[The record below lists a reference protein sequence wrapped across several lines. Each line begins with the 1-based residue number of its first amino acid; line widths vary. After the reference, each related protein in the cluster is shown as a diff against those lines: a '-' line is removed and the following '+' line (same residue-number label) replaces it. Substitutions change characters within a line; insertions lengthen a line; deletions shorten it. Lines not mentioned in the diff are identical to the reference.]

1 MQGQEQLYVPNCFDW
16 YEVPLNEL
24 AKGRIVERRKA
35 KRNQIQVDIE
45 IAHPGARRCG
55 GYAENISR
63 TGVSI
68 ILWDGEFPTR
78 QRSVILDFKVWT
90 GSETLYR
97 KIYARVVR
105 LETKKIALEFAE
117 HDFIAE
123 AIIQDLM
130 FYQNRER
137 RAGARVPVEYDKT
150 VAVSTSQVGQTV

>member
-1 MQGQEQLYVPNCFDW
+1 
-16 YEVPLNEL
+16 
-24 AKGRIVERRKA
+24 VERRNA

-68 ILWDGEFPTR
+68 VLWDGELPTP
-78 QRSVILDFKVWT
+78 QRSVILNFKVWT

-105 LETKKIALEFAE
+105 SEQEKIALEFAE

-137 RAGARVPVEYDKT
+137 RGSARTSVASDTK
-150 VAVSTSQVGQTV
+150 VAVSTTPAEQTA

>member
-1 MQGQEQLYVPNCFDW
+1 M
-16 YEVPLNEL
+16 
-24 AKGRIVERRKA
+24 ERRKA
-35 KRNQIQVDIE
+35 KRDQIQVDIE

-68 ILWDGEFPTR
+68 ILWDGELATG
-78 QRSVILDFKVWT
+78 QRSVILNFKVWT

-105 LETKKIALEFAE
+105 SDQQKIALEFAE

-130 FYQNRER
+130 YYQKRDR
-137 RAGARVPVEYDKT
+137 RGNVRTPVDNGENIS
-150 VAVSTSQVGQTV
+150 VSTTPAEQTA